1 MAAPPR
7 NHDKGPPF
15 PVRPFVEFAIVA
27 GTSLYFI
34 FYLIPSQTSDGA
46 NFGLS
51 PRMVPVVCSVLI
63 AGLATVSL
71 LVSLFGKSN
80 TQASPASNGLAT
92 VILLIGAS
100 LIGVTIVHWFGLIAG
115 GVVLV
120 GLASLIIG
128 ERRWMHIA
136 MLSAAAGLLLFVVKW
151 SGL

>member
-15 PVRPFVEFAIVA
+15 HVRPFVEFAIVA

-51 PRMVPVVCSVLI
+51 PRMVPIVCSVLI

-71 LVSLFGKSN
+71 LASLCGRSKA
-80 TQASPASNGLAT
+80 QALPSSDGLVT

-100 LIGVTIVHWFGLIAG
+100 VIGVTAVHWFGLITG

-120 GLASLIIG
+120 ALASWVIG
-128 ERRWMHIA
+128 ERRWTHIA
-136 MLSAAAGLLLFVVKW
+136 MLSAAAGLLLFIVQW